1 MDKIN
6 SVNHIKMNEPRLQD
20 IDCNL
25 DTLLSEIPFEKTDKD
40 YLKPVLSKITEPS
53 KTIWG
58 YKEMLFCI
66 IVFSLISILIY
77 FFLGYKSTGEVS
89 QINIPNLEVQLLIL
103 LSIILIIVLIIFTLK
118 LYHLNKNKSSKS
130 EL

>member
-6 SVNHIKMNEPRLQD
+6 SVNHIKMNEPRFQD

-77 FFLGYKSTGEVS
+77 FFLGYKSTGEVLK
-89 QINIPNLEVQLLIL
+89 INIPNLEVQLLTL
-103 LSIILIIVLIIFTLK
+103 FTIILIIVLIIFTEK
-118 LYHLNKNKSSKS
+118 LYRLNKNKSSK
-130 EL
+130 

>member
-77 FFLGYKSTGEVS
+77 FFLGYKSTGEVL
-89 QINIPNLEVQLLIL
+89 QINIPNLEVQLLTL
-103 LSIILIIVLIIFTLK
+103 FTIILIIVLIIFTEK
-118 LYHLNKNKSSKS
+118 LYRLNKNKSSK
-130 EL
+130 

>member
-25 DTLLSEIPFEKTDKD
+25 DTLLSEIPFEKTDKN

-77 FFLGYKSTGEVS
+77 FFLGYKSTGEVLK
-89 QINIPNLEVQLLIL
+89 INIPNLEVQLLTL
-103 LSIILIIVLIIFTLK
+103 FTIILIIVLIIFTEK
-118 LYHLNKNKSSKS
+118 LYRLNKNKSSK
-130 EL
+130 

>member
-77 FFLGYKSTGEVS
+77 FFLGYKSTGEVL
-89 QINIPNLEVQLLIL
+89 QINIPNLEVQLLTL
-103 LSIILIIVLIIFTLK
+103 FSMILIIVLIIFTEK
-118 LYHLNKNKSSKS
+118 LYRLNKNKSSKKN
-130 EL
+130 

>member
-6 SVNHIKMNEPRLQD
+6 SVHHIKMNEPRLQD

-25 DTLLSEIPFEKTDKD
+25 DTLLSEIPFEKTDKN

-77 FFLGYKSTGEVS
+77 FFLGYKSTGEVLK
-89 QINIPNLEVQLLIL
+89 INIPNLEVQLLTL
-103 LSIILIIVLIIFTLK
+103 FTIILIIVLIIFTEK
-118 LYHLNKNKSSKS
+118 LYRLNKNKSSK
-130 EL
+130 

>member
-1 MDKIN
+1 
-6 SVNHIKMNEPRLQD
+6 MNEPRLQD

-25 DTLLSEIPFEKTDKD
+25 DTLLSEIPFEKTDKN

-77 FFLGYKSTGEVS
+77 FFLGYKSTGEVLK
-89 QINIPNLEVQLLIL
+89 INIPNLEVQLLTL
-103 LSIILIIVLIIFTLK
+103 FTIILIIVLIIFTEK
-118 LYHLNKNKSSKS
+118 LYRLNKNKSSK
-130 EL
+130 

>member
-25 DTLLSEIPFEKTDKD
+25 DTLLSEIPFEKTDKN

-77 FFLGYKSTGEVS
+77 FFLGYKSTGEVL
-89 QINIPNLEVQLLIL
+89 QINIPNLEVQLLTL
-103 LSIILIIVLIIFTLK
+103 FTIILIIVLIIFTEK
-118 LYHLNKNKSSKS
+118 LYRLNKNKSSK
-130 EL
+130 

>member
-77 FFLGYKSTGEVS
+77 FFLGYKSTGEVLK
-89 QINIPNLEVQLLIL
+89 INIPNLEVQLLTL
-103 LSIILIIVLIIFTLK
+103 FTIILIIVLIIFTEK
-118 LYHLNKNKSSKS
+118 LYRLNKNKSSK
-130 EL
+130 

>member
-6 SVNHIKMNEPRLQD
+6 SVNQIKMNEPRLQD

-77 FFLGYKSTGEVS
+77 FFLGYKSTGEVL
-89 QINIPNLEVQLLIL
+89 QINIPNLEVQLLTL
-103 LSIILIIVLIIFTLK
+103 FSMILIIVLIIFTEK
-118 LYHLNKNKSSKS
+118 LYRLNKNKSSK
-130 EL
+130 